1 MVVAKGQGR
10 GEEGVAAV
18 LMASAEEVRAQG
30 MGAKVEVAV
39 GMVQAVAARAPEKE
53 QTV

>member
-10 GEEGVAAV
+10 GEEGVAV

-30 MGAKVEVAV
+30 VGAKVQVAV
-39 GMVQAVAARAPEKE
+39 GMVQAVAARAPEKKA
-53 QTV
+53 TV